1 MLVLDCGVATLLA
14 FDLRLAVLGLKNGV
28 RSVFGS
34 DDGGALARS
43 DGRGRG
49 AWWQGRVRPFG
60 ASRLVLGRHHSSM
73 LSEVPSG

>member
-34 DDGGALARS
+34 DDGGGRWLVRTDEAEGPGGRGGFARS
-43 DGRGRG
+43 
-49 AWWQGRVRPFG
+49 A
-60 ASRLVLGRHHSSM
+60 LLG
-73 LSEVPSG
+73 